1 MVMETM
7 DTVCNMNTKEKMEA
21 ILSLRIYVPNMTI
34 TIETGI
40 APVVLRLCNVHVGND
55 GYMLSVAGCGETMDE
70 AVDNLAYRLM
80 ETDDY
85 VIVDANRIDGPS
97 MLRFELGKWKVIEN
111 GF

>member
-1 MVMETM
+1 
-7 DTVCNMNTKEKMEA
+7 MNTNEKMEA
-21 ILSLRIYVPNMTI
+21 ILSLRHEVPNLTL

-40 APVVLRLCNVHVGND
+40 APVILRLSNVYVGND

-70 AVDNLAYRLM
+70 AIDNLAYRLM

-85 VIVDANRIDGPS
+85 VIEDNSFYTEPRLLRFIDGS
-97 MLRFELGKWKVIEN
+97 WKVVRN

>member
-1 MVMETM
+1 
-7 DTVCNMNTKEKMEA
+7 MNTNEKMEA
-21 ILSLRIYVPNMTI
+21 ILSLRHEVPNLTL

-40 APVVLRLCNVHVGND
+40 APVVLRLSNVYVGNE

-70 AVDNLAYRLM
+70 AIDNLAYRLM

-85 VIVDANRIDGPS
+85 VIEDNSFYNEPRLLRFIDGS
-97 MLRFELGKWKVIEN
+97 WKVVRN